1 MNFEKPK
8 KSEFQKNEKIL
19 LEISSFYKCTKYQI
33 LKSFQVQFLR
43 YSVRQFLCH
52 FRPFS
57 ALYPPPP
64 THTHTHTYTHTH
76 TPPKLKFWKN
86 EKKTYRHHFTQVYHK
101 LQSYAIWFLRY
112 ARQVFL
118 LSRAIFCPF
127 TPLTASKTKNFKK
140 MKKTPGDII
149 ILHKCTKTHD
159 HMLYWFWDIA
169 CDGYNCYF
177 SFWANFCPFTS
188 LTVQKMK
195 IKKKNTWRYHHF
207 TQVYQKSWLYAIL
220 FSR

>member
-8 KSEFQKNEKIL
+8 KSEFWKNEKIL
-19 LEISSFYKCTKYQI
+19 LEISSFYKSTKYQI
-33 LKSFQVQFLR
+33 PKSFQVQFLR

-52 FRPFS
+52 FRPFF

-64 THTHTHTYTHTH
+64 PHS
-76 TPPKLKFWKN
+76 PQIKILKKC
-86 EKKTYRHHFTQVYHK
+86 KKDLYHHFTQVYHK

-118 LSRAIFCPF
+118 LSWAIFCPF
-127 TPLTASKTKNFKK
+127 TPLTAWKTKNFKK

-159 HMLYWFWDIA
+159 HMLYWFWDIV

-195 IKKKNTWRYHHF
+195 IKKNF
-207 TQVYQKSWLYAIL
+207 
-220 FSR
+220 